1 MTFTAMKKRCEWGT
15 QDPLYIAYH
24 DTEWGVPVHDD
35 VRLFEML
42 VLEGTQAGLSWF
54 IILKKRENF
63 RRAFDG
69 FRPEFVAKYD
79 SGKVAELLS
88 NPGIVRNRMKIE
100 AAIQN
105 ARLVLK
111 VQKEYGSLDSFLW
124 SFVGSTPIQNTWKS
138 LKEVPCRSGESDVM
152 SKGLQKRG
160 FKFAGSMIC
169 YSFMQAVGM
178 VNDHVLS
185 CFRYK
190 EIKKILHP

>member
-1 MTFTAMKKRCEWGT
+1 
-15 QDPLYIAYH
+15 
-24 DTEWGVPVHDD
+24 
-35 VRLFEML
+35 
-42 VLEGTQAGLSWF
+42 
-54 IILKKRENF
+54 
-63 RRAFDG
+63 
-69 FRPEFVAKYD
+69 
-79 SGKVAELLS
+79 
-88 NPGIVRNRMKIE
+88 MKIE